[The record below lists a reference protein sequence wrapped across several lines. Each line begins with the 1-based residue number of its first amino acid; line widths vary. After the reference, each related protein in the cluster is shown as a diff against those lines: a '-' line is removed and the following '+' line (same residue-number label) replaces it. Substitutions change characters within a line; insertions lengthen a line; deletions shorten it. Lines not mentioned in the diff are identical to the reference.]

1 MFERLHCASE
11 EAVEYGE
18 LDTFLRL
25 KESWNPDL
33 DDTPTL
39 PVQPVGVPGA
49 ASPSQ
54 MTNHKPS
61 FAPTPS
67 PLKDKSKQE
76 KERDAGDLLGDKGL
90 EGIAVTDE
98 ELADLVR
105 ELGLEGDDA
114 GDLIKGLS
122 GPVGAPEPET
132 TKKEES
138 TEKLVVTEQTSQ
150 PSELDSK
157 VKEVSAEEE
166 KPAA

>member
-1 MFERLHCASE
+1 
-11 EAVEYGE
+11 
-18 LDTFLRL
+18 
-25 KESWNPDL
+25 
-33 DDTPTL
+33 
-39 PVQPVGVPGA
+39 
-49 ASPSQ
+49 

-122 GPVGAPEPET
+122 APVGAPKPET
-132 TKKEES
+132 TKKS